1 MSAEV
6 GLGTQIIATLRPMVL
21 LLPCIIKVKELKKSW
36 YKSLT
41 KNIVA
46 LTIARYEYGY
56 GSLFRQSF

>member
-1 MSAEV
+1 M
-6 GLGTQIIATLRPMVL
+6 GLETDHYTPRPMVL
-21 LLPCIIKVKELKKSW
+21 LLSPLYNQGQKEVKKSW